1 MTAKEKA
8 HSDGPYRILTLDGGG
23 IRGAMSIE
31 ILAKIEAIAQ
41 KKGYASLGDYFHY
54 IAGTSTGGI
63 IAAGL
68 SLGWSVDKVRSFYEE
83 HAESMF
89 DKAFLLKQFRYKYD
103 DDNLRKILKKEI
115 GNLNLGSSELKTLLM
130 LVMRN
135 ATTDSPWPI
144 SNNPYAKYNDKKRE
158 NRNTNIPLW
167 QLVRASTAAPTFF
180 PPECVMVGNK
190 EFIFVDGGV
199 TSYNNP
205 SFQTF
210 LMATGEP
217 YGLNW
222 KTGVDNML
230 LVSVGTGSSPMA
242 NAGLLPGDMN
252 LLYNAT
258 TIPSALMFAASNE
271 QDLLCRM
278 FGRCLAGDPID
289 REVGDMLATTASLSN
304 GPVNPKL
311 FTYMRYNAEL
321 TDSGLGALGV
331 KKLDA
336 RKIQT
341 MDDAGNLKGLQK
353 IGRAVASKR
362 VKSSH
367 FAGF

>member
-1 MTAKEKA
+1 MTAKKKA
-8 HSDGPYRILTLDGGG
+8 QSKGPYRILTLDGGG

-31 ILAKIEAIAQ
+31 ILAKIEAIAH
-41 KKGYASLGDYFHY
+41 KKGYESLADYFHY
-54 IAGTSTGGI
+54 ISGTSTGGI
-63 IAAGL
+63 IATGL
-68 SLGWSVDKVRSFYEE
+68 SLGWSVDTLRSFYEK

-89 DKAFLLKQFRYKYD
+89 DKAFLLRQFRYKYD
-103 DDNLRKILKKEI
+103 DDNLRNILKKEI
-115 GNLNLGSSELKTLLM
+115 GNINLGSSKLKTLLM

-144 SNNPYAKYNDKKRE
+144 SNNPFAKYNLKSRE
-158 NRNTNIPLW
+158 NRNTDIPLW

-180 PPECVMVGNK
+180 PPECVQVGDK

-210 LMATGEP
+210 LMATSEP
-217 YGLNW
+217 YRLNW
-222 KTGVDNML
+222 KAGVDNML
-230 LVSVGTGSSPMA
+230 LVSVGTGSSPDA
-242 NAGLLPGDMN
+242 NEGLLPGDMN

-258 TIPSALMFAASNE
+258 TIPSALMFAAANE

-289 REVGDMLATTASLSN
+289 REVGDMCASTDSLSN
-304 GPVNPKL
+304 GPVENKL

-321 TDSGLGALGV
+321 TDTGLQSLGV

-336 RKIQT
+336 RKMQT
-341 MDDAGNLKGLQK
+341 MDDAGNLAGLQK

-362 VKSSH
+362 VKGSH
-367 FAGF
+367 FSGF